1 MEAEG
6 RLRICHDASNRAHG
20 ANCLPHFLAFYSAGA
35 DGTDEADE
43 HDHQSVWF
51 FRCIQSRDSAST
63 CVPLCA
69 SLYGYHRLMMSR
81 VAETLSVNTNVISG
95 SLCAPLSLIS
105 TCAAQADPRVHVQ
118 PGFVLG
124 RRTVVVSLRLPHAIF
139 SSHSECFGEAERFG
153 GGEMVMFRVKERGEG
168 GEEDLTGS
176 MLPTYGE
183 DAHLQPTD
191 ASTPHSV

>member
-43 HDHQSVWF
+43 YDHQSAWF
-51 FRCIQSRDSAST
+51 FSVYTVWGFGFHSC
-63 CVPLCA
+63 PLCA
-69 SLYGYHRLMMSR
+69 SLYGYHRLMSR

-105 TCAAQADPRVHVQ
+105 TCAAQADP
-118 PGFVLG
+118 
-124 RRTVVVSLRLPHAIF
+124 
-139 SSHSECFGEAERFG
+139 
-153 GGEMVMFRVKERGEG
+153 
-168 GEEDLTGS
+168 
-176 MLPTYGE
+176 
-183 DAHLQPTD
+183 
-191 ASTPHSV
+191 